1 MRISITITDLDVVE
15 HEQLARAIS
24 KIWIDKVDFDIAME
38 DETYKS
44 PVKEKKRR
52 WSRKAKLMA
61 KQGLRKDG
69 TPRKKR
75 VTKIKEAV

>member
-1 MRISITITDLDVVE
+1 MRISITITDLDEVQL
-15 HEQLARAIS
+15 EQVAKALGKS
-24 KIWIDKVDFDIAME
+24 WTDKVDFDIVMQ
-38 DETYKS
+38 DEIYKS
-44 PVKEKKRR
+44 PLKEKKRR

>member
-1 MRISITITDLDVVE
+1 MRISITITDLDEVQL
-15 HEQLARAIS
+15 EQVAKALGKS
-24 KIWIDKVDFDIAME
+24 WTDKVDFDIVMQ
-38 DETYKS
+38 DEIYKS
-44 PVKEKKRR
+44 PLKEKKRR
-52 WSRKAKLMA
+52 WSRKAKIMA

>member
-1 MRISITITDLDVVE
+1 MKISITITDLDEVQL
-15 HEQLARAIS
+15 EQVAKALGKS
-24 KIWIDKVDFDIAME
+24 WTDKVDFDIVMQ
-38 DETYKS
+38 DEIYKS
-44 PVKEKKRR
+44 PLKEKKRR

-75 VTKIKEAV
+75 VTKIKETV

>member
-1 MRISITITDLDVVE
+1 MKISITITDLDEVQL
-15 HEQLARAIS
+15 EQVAKALGKS
-24 KIWIDKVDFDIAME
+24 WTDKVDFDIVMQ
-38 DETYKS
+38 DEIYKS
-44 PVKEKKRR
+44 PLKEKKRR